1 MKNNKY
7 PKNWDDSRVKA
18 VLNHYELQTEDE
30 AVEEDE
36 LAWEERTETF
46 IEVPN
51 SLLPRIRQLLAKTA
65 L

>member
-1 MKNNKY
+1 MKKNKY

-30 AVEEDE
+30 AAEEDE
-36 LAWEERTETF
+36 LAWQERTKTF

-51 SLLPRIRQLLAKTA
+51 SLLPHIRQLLAKTA